1 MNNGFLSSIASK
13 ISNIFTVA
21 EFLKR
26 KDDGKV
32 QLKTVFNKTIEKKEL
47 FPYGF
52 ITKAKKGNIIVLSN
66 GGNFNSAKILP
77 TVSDEYAPDIEEGD
91 VAIYNEKVSVV
102 LHEDKIIMKAKE
114 CQIECED
121 NVILKSDKIKI
132 NGDDLGGLIKIE
144 ELKKELQKNNII
156 LEILLKICTS
166 SPIPEPGNG
175 SPSAFQSALMSA
187 LSGKQVGNFNNIEND
202 KVLHGG
208 G

>member
-1 MNNGFLSSIASK
+1 
-13 ISNIFTVA
+13 
-21 EFLKR
+21 
-26 KDDGKV
+26 
-32 QLKTVFNKTIEKKEL
+32 
-47 FPYGF
+47 
-52 ITKAKKGNIIVLSN
+52 
-66 GGNFNSAKILP
+66 
-77 TVSDEYAPDIEEGD
+77 
-91 VAIYNEKVSVV
+91 
-102 LHEDKIIMKAKE
+102 MKAKE

-166 SPIPEPGNG
+166 SPIPEHGNG

>member
-1 MNNGFLSSIASK
+1 
-13 ISNIFTVA
+13 
-21 EFLKR
+21 
-26 KDDGKV
+26 
-32 QLKTVFNKTIEKKEL
+32 
-47 FPYGF
+47 
-52 ITKAKKGNIIVLSN
+52 
-66 GGNFNSAKILP
+66 
-77 TVSDEYAPDIEEGD
+77 
-91 VAIYNEKVSVV
+91 
-102 LHEDKIIMKAKE
+102 MKAKE

-121 NVILKSDKIKI
+121 NVILKADKIKI

>member
-121 NVILKSDKIKI
+121 NVILKADKIKI

-156 LEILLKICTS
+156 LEILLKICNS

>member
-121 NVILKSDKIKI
+121 NVILKADKIKI

>member
-1 MNNGFLSSIASK
+1 
-13 ISNIFTVA
+13 
-21 EFLKR
+21 
-26 KDDGKV
+26 
-32 QLKTVFNKTIEKKEL
+32 
-47 FPYGF
+47 
-52 ITKAKKGNIIVLSN
+52 
-66 GGNFNSAKILP
+66 
-77 TVSDEYAPDIEEGD
+77 
-91 VAIYNEKVSVV
+91 
-102 LHEDKIIMKAKE
+102 MKAKE

-121 NVILKSDKIKI
+121 NVILKADKIKI

-166 SPIPEPGNG
+166 SPIPEAGNG